1 MMPYAPATEP
11 LESYCVIEGKRCT
24 VEKMDKKKA
33 NLDHLA
39 ARWRAK
45 GGGLDEAAIKVKAM
59 REMGKHYKD
68 IAAQL
73 NITEDAVYRLMKRK
87 L

>member
-1 MMPYAPATEP
+1 MPYAPATEP

-24 VEKMDKKKA
+24 VAKMNKKKA

-45 GGGLDEAAIKVKAM
+45 GGSLDEAAIKVKELRAT
-59 REMGKHYKD
+59 GLQYKE
-68 IAAQL
+68 IAAQMG
-73 NITEDAVYRLMKRK
+73 ITEDAVYRLTKRK
-87 L
+87 I

>member
-1 MMPYAPATEP
+1 MPYAPATEP

-39 ARWRAK
+39 SRWHAK
-45 GGGLDEAAIKVKAM
+45 GGHLDALAVQVKAL
-59 REMGKHYKD
+59 RATGLQYKTIAVQMG
-68 IAAQL
+68 
-73 NITEDAVYRLMKRK
+73 ITEDAVYRLRKRK
-87 L
+87 

>member
-1 MMPYAPATEP
+1 MPYASATEP

-39 ARWRAK
+39 SRWRAK
-45 GGGLDEAAIKVKAM
+45 GGHLDALAVQVKAL
-59 REMGKHYKD
+59 RATGLQYKTIAVQMG
-68 IAAQL
+68 
-73 NITEDAVYRLMKRK
+73 ITEDAVYRLKKRK
-87 L
+87 I